1 MANSGGIIQV
11 SGELQDALSGKQYAQ
26 RIKVEGEGREINEP
40 DGLRRHIV
48 KDTRERTNDKW
59 V

>member
-1 MANSGGIIQV
+1 MANSGDIIQV

-40 DGLRRHIV
+40 DG
-48 KDTRERTNDKW
+48 
-59 V
+59 